1 MGPEIHVLVRVIV
14 QALLVRQLVL
24 EAVEEYL
31 VSHLAPEAV
40 QVIVKDLVQVVALG
54 IVQGHVLMDVKHIAL
69 ESVRL
74 IVNMIK
80 PILLI
85 MEEIIRG
92 VLFSLGQIQIS
103 MGKL

>member
-1 MGPEIHVLVRVIV
+1 MDQEIDALVSVIV

-54 IVQGHVLMDVKHIAL
+54 IVQEHAPMDVKHIAL
-69 ESVRL
+69 ESARL
-74 IVNMIK
+74 IVNMTR

-85 MEEIIRG
+85 MEEIVQEG
-92 VLFSLGQIQIS
+92 LFSLGQIQMS